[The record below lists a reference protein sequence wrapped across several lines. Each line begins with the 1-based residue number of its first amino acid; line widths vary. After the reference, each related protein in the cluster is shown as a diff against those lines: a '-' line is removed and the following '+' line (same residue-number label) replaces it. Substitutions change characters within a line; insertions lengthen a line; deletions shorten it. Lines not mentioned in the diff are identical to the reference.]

1 MQKILKKQILLF
13 FMIMFLY
20 SSIANAFQ
28 SDMNI
33 DYYSSKNDFSTGED
47 WENEVYTNPI
57 QAQLYEMCRLEL
69 GTDINKISESNYLVK
84 SDRQLDGNDIVA
96 YDVVFD
102 FFSVDEVNFS
112 EKVQLEFYQNKLENV
127 RFKFDMNGERLKEF
141 LIGRWGN
148 PASSVAIA
156 DKVRYTWKIGDYE
169 ARLLTNGTEGSL
181 RFFYM
186 PYAENANKIKRLEYA
201 EYLKTAPEV
210 INRFENL
217 VRNSPQF
224 KESFKQELQN
234 DPEYA
239 QALQEAGMDMSIF
252 N

>member
-1 MQKILKKQILLF
+1 MKR
-13 FMIMFLY
+13 IMWSVLIIVLCL

-33 DYYSSKNDFSTGED
+33 DYYSSKNDFSTWKD

-57 QAQLYEMCRLEL
+57 QVQLYEMCRLKL
-69 GTDINKISESNYLVK
+69 GTDINEISENNYLVK
-84 SDRQLDGNDIVA
+84 SDRQLNGDDVVA
-96 YDVVFD
+96 YDAVFNYMSINEIS
-102 FFSVDEVNFS
+102 FN
-112 EKVQLEFYQNKLENV
+112 EKVRLEFYQDKLENV
-127 RFKFDMNGERLKEF
+127 RFNFDMNGERLRDILNSK
-141 LIGRWGN
+141 WGN
-148 PASSVAIA
+148 PASSIAIG
-156 DKVRYTWKIGDYE
+156 DKIRYTWKNGDYE
-169 ARLLTNGTEGSL
+169 ARLLTNGTKGSL
-181 RFFYM
+181 RFFYL
-186 PYAENANKIKRLEYA
+186 PYAKTANKIKRLEYA

-217 VRNSPQF
+217 VKNSPQF

>member
-1 MQKILKKQILLF
+1 MKRIILSVLIIVVCL
-13 FMIMFLY
+13 

-57 QAQLYEMCRLEL
+57 QAQLYEICRLEL
-69 GTDINKISESNYLVK
+69 GADINEVSENNQLTK
-84 SDRQLDGNDIVA
+84 SDRQIDGDNVIA
-96 YDVVFD
+96 YEATFKILN
-102 FFSVDEVNFS
+102 VNEIEFN
-112 EKVQLEFYQNKLENV
+112 ETARLEFYQDKLENV
-127 RFKFDMNGERLKEF
+127 RFKFDMNGEILKEF
-141 LIGRWGN
+141 LISKWGN
-148 PASSVAIA
+148 PASSIAIG
-156 DKVRYTWKIGDYE
+156 DKIRYTWKNGEYE
-169 ARLLTNGTEGSL
+169 ARLLTDGNSGSL
-181 RFFYM
+181 VFYYM
-186 PYAENANKIKRLEYA
+186 PYAEDAKKIKRLEYA

-217 VRNSPQF
+217 VKSSPQF

-239 QALQEAGMDMSIF
+239 QALQEEGMDMSIF